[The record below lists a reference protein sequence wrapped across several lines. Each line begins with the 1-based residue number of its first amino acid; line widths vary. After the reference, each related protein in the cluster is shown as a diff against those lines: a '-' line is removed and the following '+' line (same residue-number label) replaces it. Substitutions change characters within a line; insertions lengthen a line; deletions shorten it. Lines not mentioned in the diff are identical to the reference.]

1 LKNTTEGESM
11 KLVLATLATATS
23 LAFASGAFAQTA
35 ASAPASASAS
45 AAMSAKAEKADKRL
59 EERIK
64 DLHTQLQITPQ
75 QEPLWSKVADTMRSN
90 AQTMHGLYQ
99 DRMSKTESFNAVDDL
114 KSYGDLAQA
123 HADSVKS
130 LESAFEPLY
139 AALSDTQKKA
149 ADTAFRNGGGKP
161 HALGKGKAKRS
172 APVDPASDTY
182 KGK

>member
-1 LKNTTEGESM
+1 M

-35 ASAPASASAS
+35 ASAPVSASAT
-45 AAMSAKAEKADKRL
+45 AKAEKADKRL
-59 EERIK
+59 EARIK

-75 QEPLWSKVADTMRSN
+75 QEPLWGKVADTMRSN
-90 AQTMHGLYQ
+90 ADHMSALYQ
-99 DRMSKTESFNAVDDL
+99 QRMSQTDTFTAVDDL

-123 HADSVKS
+123 HADSVKN
-130 LESAFEPLY
+130 LETAFEPLY

-149 ADTAFRNGGGKP
+149 ADAAFRGGAGKP
-161 HALGKGKAKRS
+161 SHLGKGHAKHS

>member
-1 LKNTTEGESM
+1 M

-35 ASAPASASAS
+35 ASAPAPS
-45 AAMSAKAEKADKRL
+45 AAMSAKAEKADKHL
-59 EERIK
+59 EARIK
-64 DLHTQLQITPQ
+64 ELHRQLQITPQ

-90 AQTMHGLYQ
+90 ADSMHQAYEA
-99 DRMSKTESFNAVDDL
+99 RMSKSDSFTAVDDL

-123 HADSVKS
+123 HADGVKN

-149 ADTAFRNGGGKP
+149 ADEAFRNGAGKP
-161 HALGKGKAKRS
+161 HSMSKGKAKHS
-172 APVDPASDTY
+172 APIDPASDTY

>member
-1 LKNTTEGESM
+1 M

-35 ASAPASASAS
+35 ASAPAASS
-45 AAMSAKAEKADKRL
+45 AMSAKAAKADKRL
-59 EERIK
+59 EERITQ
-64 DLHTQLQITPQ
+64 LHTQLQITPQ

-90 AQTMHGLYQ
+90 AQSMHDAYDQ
-99 DRMSKTESFNAVDDL
+99 RMSKTDSFTAVDDL

-123 HADSVKS
+123 HADSVKN
-130 LESAFEPLY
+130 LETAFEPLY

-149 ADTAFRNGGGKP
+149 ADDAFRNGPGKP
-161 HALGKGKAKRS
+161 HLGKGKAKRS
-172 APVDPASDTY
+172 APIDPASDTY

>member
-1 LKNTTEGESM
+1 M

-23 LAFASGAFAQTA
+23 LAFASGAFAQAA
-35 ASAPASASAS
+35 ASAPAASS
-45 AAMSAKAEKADKRL
+45 AAMSMSAKAEKADKRL
-59 EERIK
+59 EARIK
-64 DLHTQLQITPQ
+64 DLHAQLQITPQ
-75 QEPLWSKVADTMRSN
+75 QEPLWGKVADTMRSN
-90 AQTMHGLYQ
+90 AQTMHSAYET
-99 DRMSKTESFNAVDDL
+99 RMSKTDSFTAVDDL

-123 HADSVKS
+123 HADSVKN

-149 ADTAFRNGGGKP
+149 ADEAFRNGAGKP
-161 HALGKGKAKRS
+161 HALGKGKAKHS

>member
-1 LKNTTEGESM
+1 LKNTKGESM

-23 LAFASGAFAQTA
+23 LAFASGALAQTA
-35 ASAPASASAS
+35 ASAPAPSS
-45 AAMSAKAEKADKRL
+45 AAMAAKAEKADKRL
-59 EERIK
+59 EARIK
-64 DLHTQLQITPQ
+64 ELHTQLQITPQ
-75 QEPLWSKVADTMRSN
+75 QEPLWGKVADTMRSN
-90 AQTMHGLYQ
+90 AQTMHGLYEA
-99 DRMSKTESFNAVDDL
+99 RMSKTDSFTAVDDL

-123 HADSVKS
+123 HADSVKN

-149 ADTAFRNGGGKP
+149 ADEAFHNGAGKP
-161 HALGKGKAKRS
+161 HGMGKGKAKHS